1 MLCTKL
7 DCKVE
12 MYVDNFLYWLMKK
25 TKERDFKGNDEKFKK
40 KIPLMFDNL
49 RTRGLDKYNQ
59 YQKDYAEANRKYMER
74 NGEWRNYELRRL
86 RYLEKLKGL
95 CANLTCSSD
104 EEDEDEDDS
113 ADSEVE
119 LNESN
124 NGQKG
129 ESNDENFN
137 FGSNSSINTVI
148 SLSPNPFSQTL
159 SQRYNSYLETE
170 SVDIQSQPLSQQM
183 NLIVSNV
190 GNEVVV
196 DNFQN
201 VVDALDIVSSQSF
214 LPESTS
220 TQK

>member
-1 MLCTKL
+1 
-7 DCKVE
+7 
-12 MYVDNFLYWLMKK
+12 
-25 TKERDFKGNDEKFKK
+25 
-40 KIPLMFDNL
+40 MFDNL